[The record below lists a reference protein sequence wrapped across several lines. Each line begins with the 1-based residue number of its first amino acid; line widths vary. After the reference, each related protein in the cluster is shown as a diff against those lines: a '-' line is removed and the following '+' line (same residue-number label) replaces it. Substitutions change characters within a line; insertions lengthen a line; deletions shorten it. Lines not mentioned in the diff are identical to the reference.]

1 MSFTVQRGCVEWKWT
16 LNTPINQDCIHFY
29 QCNEHINIT
38 NEGERGENT
47 YWHSENSPD
56 VKCSDHGCTNARA
69 IWLGYKD
76 MKQRTS
82 SWCARHNENK
92 MFIWIFHGGNRCD
105 NCLRVHFFQPPYI
118 IQRERRL
125 ETRSLFLRFNPEK
138 KKGRVWWKSAYKTVI

>member
-29 QCNEHINIT
+29 QCNAHINIT

-105 NCLRVHFFQPPYI
+105 NCLRVHFFPTAIHYST
-118 IQRERRL
+118 RARDSRL
-125 ETRSLFLRFNPEK
+125 GVYSYVSTPRKKRQSLMK
-138 KKGRVWWKSAYKTVI
+138 ICV